1 VLTVGVDCTPLV
13 GRRTG
18 IGNTVHE
25 LLGAL
30 VAADDG
36 TVALTGYGL
45 TWRGRT
51 KLPPLLPPGVRL
63 APRPIPASP
72 VLALWGRV
80 AWPPIEWWTGRLQV
94 VHGTNAVV
102 PPSRAAR
109 LVTVHDVSWI
119 TFPEL
124 VGAAS
129 RRYPRLVR
137 AAVRQGAVVH
147 TPSAYVAGEITDL
160 FGVPEERVRVIPWGV
175 DAEGL
180 ARRAESGVGRGQP
193 DARRPYLLAVG
204 TSEPRKDLPGLVA
217 AFGAVADQVADV
229 ELVLAGAPGWGEDAL
244 QVAIG
249 RLPPRV
255 RARVRREGWVGDP
268 APLIAGAAALAYPSL
283 YEGFGLPPLEAM
295 TLGVPV
301 VTTAAGAIPEVVA
314 DAALLVPPRDV
325 DALADGLLAV
335 LTDRARRDR
344 LVAAGRARA
353 QSYRWSDTASAFLR
367 LYRELDSSQRI
378 G

>member
-18 IGNTVHE
+18 IGLTVQE

-30 VAADDG
+30 VTADDG

-51 KLPPLLPPGVRL
+51 SLPALLPPGVRL
-63 APRPIPASP
+63 APRPIPAAP
-72 VLALWGRV
+72 ALALWSRV
-80 AWPPIEWWTGRLQV
+80 AWPPIEWWTGRLEV

-109 LVTVHDVSWI
+109 LVTVNDVSWT

-124 VGAAS
+124 VDAAS

-137 AAVRQGAVVH
+137 AALRHGAVVH
-147 TPSAYVAGEITDL
+147 TPSAYVAGEIIDL
-160 FGVPEERVRVIPWGV
+160 FGVPEERVRVIPWAV

-180 ARRAESGVGRGQP
+180 TRRAQGGVGPGQP
-193 DARRPYLLAVG
+193 DGRRPYLLAVG
-204 TSEPRKDLPGLVA
+204 TSEPRKDLPGLVT
-217 AFGAVADQVADV
+217 AFGAVADQVPEV

-244 QVAIG
+244 QAAIG
-249 RLPPRV
+249 RLAPGV
-255 RARVRREGWVGDP
+255 RERVRRQGWVGDP

-295 TLGVPV
+295 ALGVPV
-301 VTTAAGAIPEVVA
+301 VATAAGAIPEVVG
-314 DAALLVPPRDV
+314 DAAVLVPPGDA
-325 DALADGLLAV
+325 DALAGGILEV
-335 LTDRARRDR
+335 LTDRVGRDR

-353 QSYRWSDTASAFLR
+353 QAYRWSDTASAFLA
-367 LYRELDSSQRI
+367 LYRELAGRPRTE
-378 G
+378 